1 MYAVLM
7 ADGWGRVEL
16 EYPLLLGLSKLERD
30 PEECAVDAAP
40 AEKDQ
45 LLCWSGYWYW
55 DVGEGS
61 IMESRAEPE

>member
-45 LLCWSGYWYW
+45 LLCWSGY
-55 DVGEGS
+55 
-61 IMESRAEPE
+61 